1 MPLFY
6 DKDDLDAQPR
16 GCSCFDRDGE
26 QMRDLVMDRL
36 TVFGFSVILG
46 SSIENNAMNQV
57 LLVLQG
63 RSIFKN
69 P

>member
-26 QMRDLVMDRL
+26 QMRDLVMDWL
-36 TVFGFSVILG
+36 TEFGFSVTYSGKLHFKYNG
-46 SSIENNAMNQV
+46 MNQG
-57 LLVLQG
+57 LLV
-63 RSIFKN
+63 
-69 P
+69 

>member
-26 QMRDLVMDRL
+26 QMRDLVMDWL
-36 TVFGFSVILG
+36 TEFGFSVILG
-46 SSIENNAMNQV
+46 SSIEN
-57 LLVLQG
+57 
-63 RSIFKN
+63 R
-69 P
+69 